1 MSVLRWSVL
10 PAKRSPKKTWAVVI
24 FLSVFLA
31 VVYFFYGLFAVCL
44 GLVLLA
50 LSLLPFFLR
59 TRYEFSEDGFVVK
72 KPYSRLKKEWSSF
85 RSYYPDKNG
94 VLLSPFA
101 KPSRLENFRG
111 VYIMFGDE
119 RDAVL
124 EFVGRKVEQAR
135 QSESA

>member
-10 PAKRSPKKTWAVVI
+10 PAKKSPRKTWAVVI
-24 FLSVFLA
+24 FLSVFLT
-31 VVYFFYGLFAVCL
+31 VVYFFYGFFAVVL

-59 TRYEFSEDGFVVK
+59 TKYEFNEEGFVVK
-72 KPYSRLKKEWSSF
+72 KPYSRVRKEWSSF
-85 RSYYPDKNG
+85 RSYYTDKNG

-119 RDAVL
+119 KKAVL
-124 EFVGRKVEQAR
+124 EFIEMKIPTVQGTET
-135 QSESA
+135 E